1 MPPLSLLFQVKQ
13 KAEPTNKEQIGATMS
28 GSVLQV
34 LVKRG
39 DKVEKG
45 QPLLNYRSHE
55 NGNDYRSTFCGT
67 VDHIYV
73 EEGEAISSG
82 DLLLEVKEK

>member
-1 MPPLSLLFQVKQ
+1 MGNVVRFLVKDASIKSAVQVKQ

-45 QPLLNYRSHE
+45 QPLLITESHE
-55 NGNDYRSTFCGT
+55 KWKRLSKH
-67 VDHIYV
+67 VLR
-73 EEGEAISSG
+73 AR
-82 DLLLEVKEK
+82 

>member
-1 MPPLSLLFQVKQ
+1 
-13 KAEPTNKEQIGATMS
+13 MS

-45 QPLLNYRSHE
+45 QPLLITEAIE
-55 NGNDYRSTFCGT
+55 NGNDYEARFAGT
-67 VDHIYV
+67 VDDIYV

>member
-1 MPPLSLLFQVKQ
+1 M
-13 KAEPTNKEQIGATMS
+13 AEPTNKEQIGATMS

-45 QPLLNYRSHE
+45 QPLLITEAMKMETTIEAR
-55 NGNDYRSTFCGT
+55 FAGT

>member
-1 MPPLSLLFQVKQ
+1 
-13 KAEPTNKEQIGATMS
+13 
-28 GSVLQV
+28 
-34 LVKRG
+34 RG

-45 QPLLNYRSHE
+45 QPLLITEAMKMETTIEAR
-55 NGNDYRSTFCGT
+55 FAGT